1 MLLRKVEEVPLHDLT
16 ACGLLHRPLKLPSAT
31 TQLMTLEHAAQL
43 VTEEAEANKHTKNPD
58 RQEKALVEVLTSP
71 DEQRERNSRQAG
83 NKG

>member
-1 MLLRKVEEVPLHDLT
+1 MPLHDLI
-16 ACGLLHRPLKLPSAT
+16 ACGLLYLPLKLPSAT
-31 TQLMTLEHAAQL
+31 TQFMSLDHAVQL
-43 VTEEAEANKHTKNPD
+43 VKEEAEADNHTKNPD